1 MGWGCSLEHLFSGF
15 ASVLG
20 LFGSSVCPLRGPWGS
35 LPRRCEMEEPAVC
48 VSSFYSRAVRRKT
61 TFFLFLF
68 FVLSSESS
76 STISSNQ
83 SQESGYQSGTI
94 QTATFTSQNSAQGPL
109 YEQRSTQ
116 TRRYPNSI
124 SSSPQ
129 KDLTQAKVG
138 RQLRSPFVL
147 SKCVCEVLPQGEQSA
162 QASVLCNSSS
172 PRGSWPR

>member
-1 MGWGCSLEHLFSGF
+1 MF
-15 ASVLG
+15 LG
-20 LFGSSVCPLRGPWGS
+20 LAASCGAFILILGAFYLEYLKLRAQS
-35 LPRRCEMEEPAVC
+35 KSAA
-48 VSSFYSRAVRRKT
+48 YSRAVLEENGGT
-61 TFFLFLF
+61 LF
-68 FVLSSESS
+68 FFSFCSESP

-129 KDLTQAKVG
+129 KDLTQAKV
-138 RQLRSPFVL
+138 REQLCSPVVL
-147 SKCVCEVLPQGEQSA
+147 SEPHV
-162 QASVLCNSSS
+162 
-172 PRGSWPR
+172 

>member
-1 MGWGCSLEHLFSGF
+1 MCQARLQRGASILLRSGCSPCLGAFLCWVCFDALCGAF
-15 ASVLG
+15 MG
-20 LFGSSVCPLRGPWGS
+20 LFILKISN
-35 LPRRCEMEEPAVC
+35 EESTAVW
-48 VSSFYSRAVRRKT
+48 VSRAVLENIKLLNSFPPPT
-61 TFFLFLF
+61 PSFLPLC
-68 FVLSSESS
+68 SESS

-138 RQLRSPFVL
+138 
-147 SKCVCEVLPQGEQSA
+147 K
-162 QASVLCNSSS
+162 
-172 PRGSWPR
+172 

>member
-1 MGWGCSLEHLFSGF
+1 MKCLQSGS
-15 ASVLG
+15 A
-20 LFGSSVCPLRGPWGS
+20 
-35 LPRRCEMEEPAVC
+35 A
-48 VSSFYSRAVRRKT
+48 YSRAVLEENVNS
-61 TFFLFLF
+61 FFF
-68 FVLSSESS
+68 FFFFSLCSESS

-138 RQLRSPFVL
+138 KYLCSPFVL
-147 SKCVCEVLPQGEQSA
+147 SKH
-162 QASVLCNSSS
+162 SV
-172 PRGSWPR
+172 